1 MRPRASCPLRS
12 KCLLLNLL
20 NPDLK
25 EDTMLAQRWMWIAWP
40 AFLVAGL
47 LEVLV
52 FAFVDP
58 QDLHWFGQDL
68 DLSRQAIYTLAFFA
82 FWALAMVSSALSLLL
97 GMSSEDVNR

>member
-1 MRPRASCPLRS
+1 
-12 KCLLLNLL
+12 
-20 NPDLK
+20 
-25 EDTMLAQRWMWIAWP
+25 MLAQRWMWITWP

-58 QDLHWFGQDL
+58 HDLHWFGQDL

-82 FWALAMVSSALSLLL
+82 FWGLALLSSALTALL
-97 GMSSEDVNR
+97 GLSSAEVNR

>member
-1 MRPRASCPLRS
+1 L
-12 KCLLLNLL
+12 
-20 NPDLK
+20 
-25 EDTMLAQRWMWIAWP
+25 EDTMLAQRWMWITWP

-58 QDLHWFGQDL
+58 HDLHWLGQDL

-82 FWALAMVSSALSLLL
+82 FWGLAMLSSALTALL
-97 GMSSEDVNR
+97 GLSSAEVNR

>member
-1 MRPRASCPLRS
+1 
-12 KCLLLNLL
+12 
-20 NPDLK
+20 
-25 EDTMLAQRWMWIAWP
+25 MLAQRWMWIAWP

-82 FWALAMVSSALSLLL
+82 FWGLTMLASGLTTLLSL
-97 GMSSEDVNR
+97 SPFEVNRCPVQPSDRPAECSKNRVNGTDCC